1 MGRRRE
7 CRLAR
12 LWLMRRAGRVQSR
25 AITSADIRVGQLSLF
40 GWEDSMRSI
49 PLLAA
54 TTVILMLATGCGDN
68 GTGVNPP
75 VANFNQV
82 CTGLS
87 CSFQDASAEGE
98 GAITGWSWEFG
109 DPNSGANTATVQNPT
124 HVFSAAATYSV
135 RLTVTDADGETN
147 SITKDVAVTS
157 GTTNQ
162 PPVAGFTVPTTC
174 VAGADCLFTDTSTD
188 DAPPLTG
195 WSWNFGDPTSGTA
208 NTSTAQNPTH
218 RFAVEGQYQVSLT
231 VTDAQGA
238 TNAITQTVTIGPAA
252 ASQCTPVG
260 THDVDCALTLTQSS
274 TVRFTLTA
282 RDCQLSSRV
291 AIRPPFAE
299 SVFFNVCQVPVG
311 EQVTLEDATGAP
323 EVFPAGTVLVLRFT
337 RGNPGPEGPEAG
349 NPEANLTGTY
359 PSWTIAV
366 DDGGNI
372 AAPRDFD
379 DVVLLVEATV
389 AP

>member
-1 MGRRRE
+1 
-7 CRLAR
+7 
-12 LWLMRRAGRVQSR
+12 MRRAGRVQSR
-25 AITSADIRVGQLSLF
+25 ATTSADIRVGQLSLF

-54 TTVILMLATGCGDN
+54 TTVILMLATGCGDDN

-75 VANFNQV
+75 AANFNQV

-98 GAITGWSWEFG
+98 GAITTWSWEFG
-109 DPNSGANTATVQNPT
+109 DPNSGSNTANVQNPV

-135 RLTVTDADGETN
+135 RLTVTDEDGETN

-188 DAPPLTG
+188 DAPPLAG
-195 WSWNFGDPTSGTA
+195 WSWTFGDPANGTA
-208 NTSTAQNPTH
+208 IVQNPSY
-218 RFAVEGQYQVSLT
+218 RYAAEGQYQVTLT

-238 TNAITQTVTIGPAA
+238 TNSITQTVTIGPAA
-252 ASQCTPVG
+252 ATQCTPVG
-260 THDVDCALTLTQSS
+260 TNDVDCTLTLTQRS
-274 TVRFTLTA
+274 TVAITLTE
-282 RDCQLSSRV
+282 RDCQLSNRV
-291 AIRPPFAE
+291 TIRPPFAE
-299 SVFFNVCQVPVG
+299 TVFFNVCQVPVG
-311 EQVTLEDATGAP
+311 EQVILEDATGAP
-323 EVFPAGTVLVLRFT
+323 EVFPAGTLLVVRFT
-337 RGNPGPEGPEAG
+337 RGEPGPGAPAAG
-349 NPEANLTGTY
+349 NPEANLTGAY
-359 PSWTIAV
+359 PSWTIDI

-372 AAPRDFD
+372 AAPRDFT
-379 DVVLLVEATV
+379 DVVLSVQATFV
-389 AP
+389 P